1 MFCWRSLSRESVL
14 SERFRVF
21 DGVGDGVLFLKL
33 SAVNFVGG
41 DDSDGAVAEE
51 TLVGGTFVAGPSRVV
66 AFSMADWFCSS
77 EGASSLH
84 KRKSSKSEIVIWVF
98 SFFK

>member
-51 TLVGGTFVAGPSRVV
+51 TLVGGTLVAGPSRV
-66 AFSMADWFCSS
+66 AFSMAGWFCSS
-77 EGASSLH
+77 GGASSLH
-84 KRKSSKSEIVIWVF
+84 KRKSSRSEIVIWVF
-98 SFFK
+98 FFFQ